1 MGHDRASQHVD
12 VAPIQ
17 GLLVDIDG
25 VLTVGWE
32 PLDGVVDAF
41 AELRHRGVP
50 MRLATNTT
58 SRPRTEIARALGRA
72 GFDVAVDEILTAPLA
87 TADYLRTN
95 HPGARCYVLSSGDI
109 SPDLEGITV
118 VEPGEEADVVVLGG
132 AGMVYDHAQLN
143 HAFRLL
149 LDGAAFV
156 AMHRN
161 LYWRTAEGMELD
173 TGAYVMALEA
183 ASGVEATVVGKP
195 APAFFWAGLR
205 SLGLEPGQVAMVGDD
220 IDNDV
225 LGAQAVGL
233 TGVLVR
239 TGKYR
244 PDAVDAATGEP
255 DLIIDSF
262 AQAASAWSYLAS

>member
-1 MGHDRASQHVD
+1 MGHDRAALELD
-12 VAPIQ
+12 VPRPIR

-41 AELRHRGVP
+41 AELRGSGVP

-58 SRPRTEIARALGRA
+58 SRPRAEIAHALRKA
-72 GFDVAVDEILTAPLA
+72 GFDVEVGEILTAPLA

-95 HPGARCYVLSSGDI
+95 HPGVRCCLLSSGDI
-109 SPDLEGITV
+109 AQDLEDIV
-118 VEPGEEADVVVLGG
+118 VVGPGEEADVVVLGG
-132 AGMVYDHAQLN
+132 AGLVYNHAQLN

-161 LYWRTAEGMELD
+161 LYWRTAQGMELD

-183 ASGVEATVVGKP
+183 ASGTEATVVGKP
-195 APAFFWAGLR
+195 APAFFEAGLH
-205 SLGLEPGQVAMVGDD
+205 SLGLGAEHVAMVGDD

-225 LGAQAVGL
+225 LGAQAAGL

-244 PDAVDAATGEP
+244 PEAVEAADGEP
-255 DLIIDSF
+255 DLMVDSF
-262 AQAASAWSYLAS
+262 ALVPSLLGYY